1 METVNNRADFETYAN
16 NVALTLNESLNQIES
31 YREKASEKKII
42 LHEGEDERTVKAIAE
57 EKVSAKVNEMIANT

>member
-42 LHEGEDERTVKAIAE
+42 LHEG
-57 EKVSAKVNEMIANT
+57 